1 MTALVEAVVPVLP
14 LAWRVGTLRLMLIS
28 QSFYRHLKVIL
39 KALNECETILTVVY

>member
-28 QSFYRHLKVIL
+28 QSFHCQLQVIL
-39 KALNECETILTVVY
+39 EALSECEAIITVVC